1 MSFLS
6 STGRIVLIKEPISGR
21 FGMPRL
27 LAKLASNSL
36 KVDWDGEEKIT
47 IITFNKRRSIAK
59 VLKYEISYF
68 KSLQIVLLRLKVTSV
83 ISFVGSQFIPNS
95 LVESLAM
102 SLCIPQRP
110 FIGDKT
116 ITILPV
122 ADNIDIPYLCRFF
135 SSSATD
141 CSILS
146 SVL

>member
-1 MSFLS
+1 MTITDLYRFSIQ
-6 STGRIVLIKEPISGR
+6 GDIEHIKQCNVM
-21 FGMPRL
+21 FGQL
-27 LAKLASNSL
+27 GKLN
-36 KVDWDGEEKIT
+36 
-47 IITFNKRRSIAK
+47 TFYML
-59 VLKYEISYF
+59 LKYEISYF

-95 LVESLAM
+95 LVESFAM

-122 ADNIDIPYLCRFF
+122 ADNIDIPYLCMFF